1 VGAEIG
7 MRCSPICTASVST
20 RRHFQM
26 GPAKK
31 ISREFFRTGS
41 VAELFAP
48 SPPDGPPNRARGT
61 KVASRARKG

>member
-7 MRCSPICTASVST
+7 MRCSLICTASVST

-31 ISREFFRTGS
+31 FSGNFFERAVSRNYSLHRRQMGRQTVRG
-41 VAELFAP
+41 AP
-48 SPPDGPPNRARGT
+48 R
-61 KVASRARKG
+61 